1 LGFGFPLYY
10 IFLRYC
16 IILVLILICS
26 YSAVSLYWGIKA
38 SSAFCSHRR
47 LGGGSE
53 GDLHCTSFLIIFSRI
68 EDHVDG
74 AEMIL
79 RIASFVIHMLA
90 LIYIRDNIRKT
101 IEYYDEKTTSLSDYS
116 FLIKNLP
123 KKKGIQ
129 GDIRRFV
136 NEHF

>member
-1 LGFGFPLYY
+1 
-10 IFLRYC
+10 
-16 IILVLILICS
+16 
-26 YSAVSLYWGIKA
+26 
-38 SSAFCSHRR
+38 
-47 LGGGSE
+47 
-53 GDLHCTSFLIIFSRI
+53 
-68 EDHVDG
+68 
-74 AEMIL
+74 MIL

>member
-1 LGFGFPLYY
+1 
-10 IFLRYC
+10 
-16 IILVLILICS
+16 
-26 YSAVSLYWGIKA
+26 
-38 SSAFCSHRR
+38 
-47 LGGGSE
+47 
-53 GDLHCTSFLIIFSRI
+53 
-68 EDHVDG
+68 
-74 AEMIL
+74 MIL

-123 KKKGIQ
+123 KKNGIQ